1 MAYFDNAATTYP
13 KPECVYQY
21 MDKFYRE
28 CGGNAGRGNYEQAKS
43 AGELIA
49 NTRSMIQDLL
59 HCPTKQVVFEP
70 TATIALN
77 LIIQGN
83 IERGAHNIYVSPFEH
98 NAVTRVLHHFE
109 KQEKIVVRQLT
120 VGENLRYDM
129 ERIRYQFEEEKPDF
143 VIVSHASNSF
153 GVVAL
158 LEDIFALAKKYGA
171 RTLADMSQ
179 TAGLIDT
186 NVGLETF
193 DYAVFAGHK
202 TLYGPTGISGFVM
215 NPEADFP
222 AVLFGGTGF
231 ESANQDMPESLP
243 QKYEA
248 GTLNIAGVAGL
259 YAAIK
264 WINETGLGII
274 WEKEQEHRAK
284 LMEILSGYDFIHVV
298 GADKDVPYVGIVS
311 CLIDGISSDSAGNIF
326 DEQGISVRTGLECA
340 PLAHQFMNTYPAGT
354 IRFSVS
360 YFTSDKDF
368 KELNPH
374 NNLSTD
380 LDQFCTSFSNGYLIP
395 LYLLIQTGRKK
406 SQMQLRFKDIMTRI
420 SEYIKSE
427 MYDYFTSLPSDA
439 EQRAFVKKV
448 MHDDPDECTELLDK
462 VTYVDEFETVLD
474 NRKDIWVDS
483 MKIYLDSCVKT
494 VYLSQ
499 IRVSASQR
507 GRAIDIY
514 ENLNMGGVS
523 LNTFDLIMARVAKVD
538 KKNFLQRI
546 KESIESTKTYPNS
559 VLESSIKT
567 ILSSALT
574 NKTYNATLKTNCIN
588 KGELNPRYID
598 AFLDVLCLY
607 CNNPSFDPDKYK
619 VDFIKKDKILNLVPE
634 EINDN
639 CEKVINALDRALF
652 FFQTRCGIRTIGEIN
667 YNLMLVL
674 VGTLF
679 MEDSYFYNYEV
690 HRLLE
695 AWYWSVVFSGEYDK
709 DQNSHM
715 ISNLQNIVRCV
726 SGTNRDLTWL
736 NSISANVLKMTNFS
750 DKDLL
755 LMNKV
760 NEDRYPKPVLRNFM
774 CQYLLSGT
782 YMDMFDET
790 KKISVFCE
798 DADTLEAH
806 HIIPLGS
813 AKKVGE
819 ITADIRKNP
828 RHICN
833 SPLNFVYITKAAN
846 KDISD
851 DALDAY
857 EKKIQPAAK
866 AALFIS
872 SYTPA
877 SHDTEIKVR
886 GLLES
891 RYSMM
896 QGTISGE
903 INDLLTNWM

>member
-1 MAYFDNAATTYP
+1 MILKEDST
-13 KPECVYQY
+13 
-21 MDKFYRE
+21 
-28 CGGNAGRGNYEQAKS
+28 EQK
-43 AGELIA
+43 L
-49 NTRSMIQDLL
+49 
-59 HCPTKQVVFEP
+59 
-70 TATIALN
+70 
-77 LIIQGN
+77 
-83 IERGAHNIYVSPFEH
+83 RGAYYTPLKLAEKMVDFFKQDASIKSILEPSCGDGVFVDALVETQFLTQNRK
-98 NAVTRVLHHFE
+98 VTAIEIE
-109 KQEKIVVRQLT
+109 KNE
-120 VGENLRYDM
+120 
-129 ERIRYQFEEEKPDF
+129 
-143 VIVSHASNSF
+143 
-153 GVVAL
+153 
-158 LEDIFALAKKYGA
+158 AKKVA
-171 RTLADMSQ
+171 AKLKNNP
-179 TAGLIDT
+179 
-186 NVGLETF
+186 NVS
-193 DYAVFAGHK
+193 V
-202 TLYGPTGISGFVM
+202 V
-215 NPEADFP
+215 NRDF
-222 AVLFGGTGF
+222 F
-231 ESANQDMPESLP
+231 EFY
-243 QKYEA
+243 QKY
-248 GTLNIAGVAGL
+248 
-259 YAAIK
+259 
-264 WINETGLGII
+264 
-274 WEKEQEHRAK
+274 
-284 LMEILSGYDFIHVV
+284 
-298 GADKDVPYVGIVS
+298 
-311 CLIDGISSDSAGNIF
+311 
-326 DEQGISVRTGLECA
+326 
-340 PLAHQFMNTYPAGT
+340 
-354 IRFSVS
+354 
-360 YFTSDKDF
+360 
-368 KELNPH
+368 
-374 NNLSTD
+374 
-380 LDQFCTSFSNGYLIP
+380 
-395 LYLLIQTGRKK
+395 
-406 SQMQLRFKDIMTRI
+406 KDINK
-420 SEYIKSE
+420 Y
-427 MYDYFTSLPSDA
+427 
-439 EQRAFVKKV
+439 
-448 MHDDPDECTELLDK
+448 
-462 VTYVDEFETVLD
+462 
-474 NRKDIWVDS
+474 
-483 MKIYLDSCVKT
+483 
-494 VYLSQ
+494 
-499 IRVSASQR
+499 
-507 GRAIDIY
+507 
-514 ENLNMGGVS
+514 
-523 LNTFDLIMARVAKVD
+523 DLIRLWDGHDFLGAEFMAD
-538 KKNFLQRI
+538 
-546 KESIESTKTYPNS
+546 SIIRRANY
-559 VLESSIKT
+559 V
-567 ILSSALT
+567 
-574 NKTYNATLKTNCIN
+574 TLKTNCIN